1 MVVLELV
8 NMLQVGNNQYLQ
20 PDYLSTTVSLHDSVD
35 ITAISN
41 FFSTLHPQLDS
52 KKSPLALLAQTCSQI
67 GADPSNVKPTVQQ
80 QQQSSPPSMSAD
92 CSSAANIKK
101 KSDTQV
107 RSPSVQVKNIDVK
120 ENKIAFKPY
129 DVLCGNNS
137 GKEERSFSEL
147 NGNNNNINNNNNNNN
162 NSGNQDFDIQ
172 VDENLKRRTL
182 SSHSASD
189 SVSNNNDCNLVNKNY
204 ENDGNSK
211 SAFSNERLKSE
222 SPGNRDA
229 TIVQSGFETV
239 NGQKNDEPPLNK
251 YAADAFGLASLPAFY
266 SPADLDYANPAFRP
280 PFVGSHAS
288 MMAAASQQSQ
298 YMNYTRAKMAADFPV
313 CKDPYCT
320 GCQFSAHNQKLLMG
334 TPCGSGCTQCEYQR
348 YGLAVAMNPYMQINR
363 TPYVCNWELCCKRF
377 ATSEEVLS
385 HLRSHA
391 STIQDPAVASTLLAA
406 HQASVLN
413 QNVGVMFPSA
423 RAYPTT
429 TSNPLA
435 LASRYHPYATK
446 AGYGPPYQLSPY
458 YAYGGLFGQR
468 IGAAAH
474 P

>member
-1 MVVLELV
+1 
-8 NMLQVGNNQYLQ
+8 
-20 PDYLSTTVSLHDSVD
+20 
-35 ITAISN
+35 
-41 FFSTLHPQLDS
+41 LDS

-80 QQQSSPPSMSAD
+80 QQQQQQQQPSPPSMSAD
-92 CSSAANIKK
+92 SGSGNNNKK

-107 RSPSVQVKNIDVK
+107 RSPSAQVKNSDVK

-129 DVLCGNNS
+129 DVLCGTNS
-137 GKEERSFSEL
+137 GKDERSFSEL
-147 NGNNNNINNNNNNNN
+147 NTSNTNNNSNS
-162 NSGNQDFDIQ
+162 SGNQDFEIQ
-172 VDENLKRRTL
+172 VDENLKRRTM
-182 SSHSASD
+182 SSHSASE

-204 ENDGNSK
+204 ENDGNSTK

-222 SPGNRDA
+222 SPNRDGA
-229 TIVQSGFETV
+229 VVQSGFEAV
-239 NGQKNDEPPLNK
+239 NGQKNEDSPLNK

-288 MMAAASQQSQ
+288 MMAAASQQNQ

-385 HLRSHA
+385 HLRTHA

-429 TSNPLA
+429 APNPLA
-435 LASRYHPYATK
+435 MASRYHPYATK
-446 AGYGPPYQLSPY
+446 AGYGPPYPLSPY
-458 YAYGGLFGQR
+458 YTYGGLFGQR